1 MNPFA
6 QLSLAFRQQLA
17 PQGPLEDTFVD
28 EIIHAAWRLR
38 HCAEDDDK
46 SRNFAHRILRNSIAE
61 LRRLQTD
68 RQIRQELHPEEHQTG
83 LAGYRELHAARKTHA
98 AVGKNEN
105 ELEKANWVCSV
116 KTNSAPAS
124 AAAQDSTVAQSAP
137 PILHQTQQTM
147 PKAA

>member
-6 QLSLAFRQQLA
+6 KLADAFRQQLA
-17 PQGPLEDTFVD
+17 PEGPLEETFVD

-38 HCAEDDDK
+38 HCTEEDDK

-68 RQIRQELHPEEHQTG
+68 RQIRQELHPGERQTG
-83 LAGYRELHAARKTHA
+83 LAGYRELSAARKTLA
-98 AVGKNEN
+98 AVGKTEN

-116 KTNSAPAS
+116 KTNSAS
-124 AAAQDSTVAQSAP
+124 AAASTVAQNAQ
-137 PILHQTQQTM
+137 PIVHQTQQTM

>member
-6 QLSLAFRQQLA
+6 RFAEAFRKQLA
-17 PQGPLEDTFVD
+17 PEGPLEDTFAD

-46 SRNFAHRILRNSIAE
+46 TRNFAHRILRTSMAE

-68 RQIRQELHPEEHQTG
+68 RQIRHELEPEAPQTG
-83 LAGYRELHAARKTHA
+83 LAGYREIHAARKTSA
-98 AVGKNEN
+98 ALG
-105 ELEKANWVCSV
+105 KANWVCFV
-116 KTNSAPAS
+116 KTNSAPATAPTPE
-124 AAAQDSTVAQSAP
+124 AAATPSTPAE
-137 PILHQTQQTM
+137 TQTM